1 MPGADPPGRRAIAVG
16 TDPEGDAVR
25 LDADE
30 LFGLLTPQT
39 VELLRTIAREQPG
52 SIRETARLVD
62 RDIKNVHRELI
73 RLGARD
79 LVEFEE
85 DGRARRP
92 VLTYDT
98 LAIELA
104 IGRETPGRGSDD
116 RGGS

>member
-1 MPGADPPGRRAIAVG
+1 MPDPSGRRAIVVG
-16 TDPEGDAVR
+16 TEPEGDTVC

-39 VELLRTIAREQPG
+39 VELLRTIARDQPA
-52 SIRETARLVD
+52 SIREAARLVD

-79 LVEFEE
+79 LVNFEE

-92 VLTYDT
+92 VLAYDT
-98 LAIELA
+98 LEIELA
-104 IGRETPGRGSDD
+104 IGRTDASPQD
-116 RGGS
+116 

>member
-1 MPGADPPGRRAIAVG
+1 MPGADPPERREIAVG
-16 TDPEGDAVR
+16 IESEDSDAIR
-25 LDADE
+25 LDADK

-39 VELLRTIAREQPG
+39 VELLRTIAREQPA

-104 IGRETPGRGSDD
+104 IGPRDPSPRE
-116 RGGS
+116 

>member
-1 MPGADPPGRRAIAVG
+1 MPGADSPGRREIAVG
-16 TDPEGDAVR
+16 TDPERDAVR

-79 LVEFEE
+79 LVGFEE

-92 VLTYDT
+92 VLAYDT

-104 IGRETPGRGSDD
+104 IGRGTRRGSDD